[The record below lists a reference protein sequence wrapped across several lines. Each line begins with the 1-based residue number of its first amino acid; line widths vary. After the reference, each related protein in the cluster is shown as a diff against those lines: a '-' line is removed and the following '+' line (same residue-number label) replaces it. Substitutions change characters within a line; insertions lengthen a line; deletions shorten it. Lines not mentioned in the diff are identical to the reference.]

1 MEQRKCP
8 LGLTVMFQNLY
19 QGKRIWLSGHT
30 GFKGAWLAEWLLEL
44 GAEVHGYSLLPSSNP
59 ALFDRLGL
67 EKRIHHHEIADLRQM
82 EAVGESLLRAR
93 PDFVFHLAAQPIV
106 RRSFVHPVETYETNV
121 NGTLHV
127 LDALRSIN
135 HPCTALFITTDKCYE
150 NREHGLPYKEEDHL
164 GGRDPYSSSKAMA
177 EICIAAY
184 RQSYFEFP
192 HSLVRIASA
201 RAGNVIGGGDWAEDR
216 IVPDCVRALKQK
228 VPILVRNPAAT
239 RPWQHVLEPLGG
251 YLWYA
256 AVLSKNNGIPRSLN
270 FGPNPEC
277 NRSVEDLVSE
287 TLKYWPGTWIN
298 ASNATAVHEAKL
310 LNLSIEKAGSLGWKP
325 VWDFEK
331 TVRKTVEWYRVAED
345 EPARTREFT
354 SAQILAYTSEAQASG
369 APWPTA

>member
-1 MEQRKCP
+1 MDRR
-8 LGLTVMFQNLY
+8 VMFQNLY

-30 GFKGAWLAEWLLEL
+30 GFKGAWLCEWLLAL
-44 GAEVHGYSLLPSSNP
+44 GAEVHGYSLPPSTTP

-67 EKRIHHHEIADLRQM
+67 EGRIHHHEIADIRQM
-82 EAVGESLLRAR
+82 DGVRQSLLRTR

-106 RRSFVHPVETYETNV
+106 RRSFVQPVETYETNV

-127 LDALRSIN
+127 LEALRTAN

-184 RQSYFEFP
+184 RQSYFESP
-192 HSLVRIASA
+192 DSLVRIASA

-216 IVPDCVRALKQK
+216 IVPDCMRALKQK
-228 VPILVRNPAAT
+228 APILVRNPAAT
-239 RPWQHVLEPLGG
+239 RPWQHVLEPLSG

-256 AVLSKNNGIPRSLN
+256 AVLSKNIGAPRSLN

-287 TLKYWPGTWIN
+287 TLRCWPGTWIN
-298 ASNATAVHEAKL
+298 ASAPTAVHEAKL
-310 LNLSIEKAGSLGWKP
+310 LNLSIEKAVSLGWKP

-331 TVRKTVEWYRVAED
+331 TVQKTVEWYRVAEN
-345 EPARTREFT
+345 EPARTRELT
-354 SAQILAYTSEAQASG
+354 GAQILDYTSEAQAAG
-369 APWPTA
+369 VAWTTA